1 MTYSPTELYL
11 VETMR
16 PRLGSLLAVLLLAPG
31 CRDAVSLMSL
41 RRELVKEFPNDTIGV
56 SLTDG
61 LALTVTFVNDSSAKT
76 PCDSLTAF
84 ALRAAAAV
92 RRNYEDFE
100 SLQMVSIA
108 FAHRESSGSSRT
120 TSSRLPFRFSR
131 AALESGQ
138 LAADSASA
146 QALCELGMDYLPVSI
161 AFTTHD
167 REGWNG
173 SSR

>member
-1 MTYSPTELYL
+1 MTYSSTELHL

-16 PRLGSLLAVLLLAPG
+16 PRLGNLLAVLLLAPG

-61 LALTVTFVNDSSAKT
+61 LALTVTFVKDSSAKA

-84 ALRAAAAV
+84 ALRAAAVV
-92 RRNYEDFE
+92 RRNYEGFD

-108 FAHRESSGSSRT
+108 FAHRESSGST
-120 TSSRLPFRFSR
+120 KTASSHLPFRFSR
-131 AALESGQ
+131 TALETGH

-146 QALCELGMDYLPVSI
+146 QALCELGMDYPPVSI

-167 REGWNG
+167 KEGWYG

>member
-1 MTYSPTELYL
+1 
-11 VETMR
+11 
-16 PRLGSLLAVLLLAPG
+16 
-31 CRDAVSLMSL
+31 MSL

-61 LALTVTFVNDSSAKT
+61 LALTVTFVKDSSAQAS
-76 PCDSLTAF
+76 CDSLTAL
-84 ALRAAAAV
+84 ALRAAAVV
-92 RRNYEDFE
+92 RRDYDGFE

-108 FAHRESSGSSRT
+108 FAHRESGGSART

-131 AALESGQ
+131 TALESGQ

-146 QALCELGMDYLPVSI
+146 QALCELGMDYPPVSI
-161 AFTTHD
+161 AITTHD
-167 REGWNG
+167 KEGWYG